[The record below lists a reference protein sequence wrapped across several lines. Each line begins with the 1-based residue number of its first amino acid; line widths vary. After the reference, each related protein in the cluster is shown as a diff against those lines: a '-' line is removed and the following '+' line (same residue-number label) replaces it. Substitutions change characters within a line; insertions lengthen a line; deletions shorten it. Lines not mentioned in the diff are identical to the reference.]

1 MAAGTAVLPPQTTS
15 SSSSSGSSDMDQ
27 SSANQSLEQI
37 LSDARQMAERKDHE
51 RLKQLI
57 IDNRPKLLHV
67 SKAKAA
73 KMVRTLIDLYL
84 DMEARTGVE
93 IQLCKDCIEW
103 ATNEKRIFLRQN
115 LQARL
120 VELYFTF
127 NQYQDGI
134 DLASKLLDELKK
146 VDDKSLLVE
155 VFLHESRI
163 YHALGNI
170 SKARASLT
178 SARTTV
184 TTIYCPPKLQ
194 AQLDLQSGIIHASEE
209 KDFKTA
215 YSYFY
220 EAFEGFDSV
229 TSPHALRALKYMLLC
244 KIIMNQADEVKSIVS
259 GKLALKYNGR
269 DVDALKNIATAYH
282 EKQLL
287 VYKKHVEEYKDVFES
302 DPVMVHH
309 LKKLYEKLMEQNLCR
324 VVQPYSTVHVSKVA
338 ELIKLPE
345 ADVEKKLSQMIL
357 DRLLRGTIDQ
367 GSGVLELF
375 QTDDKDKT
383 YEAVLETIQ
392 NLEKVMTCLYEKSK
406 KLTYLN

>member
-1 MAAGTAVLPPQTTS
+1 VLPPA
-15 SSSSSGSSDMDQ
+15 SGTNSLPAVSD
-27 SSANQSLEQI
+27 SNLEQI
-37 LSDARQMAERKDHE
+37 LCEAKEMALRKDHE
-51 RLKQLI
+51 NLRQLI
-57 IDNRPKLLHV
+57 IENRPKLLLV

-84 DMEARTGVE
+84 DMEARTGME

-103 ATNEKRIFLRQN
+103 ATTEKRIFLRQN

-120 VELYFTF
+120 VELYFNF
-127 NQYQDGI
+127 GQYQDGI
-134 DLASKLLDELKK
+134 DLAAKLLDELKK

-163 YHALGNI
+163 YHALNNI

-229 TSPHALRALKYMLLC
+229 SSPHALRALKYMLLC
-244 KIIMNQADEVKSIVS
+244 KIIMNQADEVRSIVS

-269 DVDALKNIATAYH
+269 DIDALKSVSSAYH

-287 VYKKHVEEYKDVFES
+287 TYKNHVQQYKDVFEA
-302 DPVMVHH
+302 DKIMVHH
-309 LKKLYEKLMEQNLCR
+309 LKKLYDKLMEQNLCR
-324 VVQPYSTVHVSKVA
+324 VVQPYSKVHVNKVA
-338 ELIKLPE
+338 ELIELPE
-345 ADVEKKLSQMIL
+345 SDVEKKLSQMIL
-357 DRLLRGTIDQ
+357 DGALRGTIDQ

-375 QTDDKDKT
+375 QMDDKDKT
-383 YEAVLETIQ
+383 YESILETVLS
-392 NLEKVMTCLYEKSK
+392 LEKVMNCLYDKSK

>member
-1 MAAGTAVLPPQTTS
+1 MSA
-15 SSSSSGSSDMDQ
+15 SGVEPTENSVADE
-27 SSANQSLEQI
+27 LEQV
-37 LSDARQMAERKDHE
+37 LCQAREMAKVKDHE
-51 RLKQLI
+51 QLRQLI
-57 IDNRPKLLHV
+57 IDNRPKLLQV

-84 DMEARTGVE
+84 DMEAHTGVE

-103 ATNEKRIFLRQN
+103 ATTLKRIFLRQN
-115 LQARL
+115 LEARL

-127 NQYQDGI
+127 GQYQDGI
-134 DLASKLLDELKK
+134 DLAAKLLDELKK

-163 YHALGNI
+163 FHALNNL

-229 TSPHALRALKYMLLC
+229 SSSHALRALKYMLLC
-244 KIIMNQADEVKSIVS
+244 KIIMGQAEEVKSIVS

-269 DVDALKNIATAYH
+269 DVEVLKKIATAYH

-287 VYKKHVEEYKDVFES
+287 TYKSYIEESKDIFEG
-302 DPVMVHH
+302 DRIMTHH
-309 LKKLYEKLMEQNLCR
+309 LNKLYDRLMEQNLCR
-324 VVQPYSTVHVSKVA
+324 VVQPYSTVHVSSTIH
-338 ELIKLPE
+338 LILFLIGALCETKN
-345 ADVEKKLSQMIL
+345 A
-357 DRLLRGTIDQ
+357 RLLVT
-367 GSGVLELF
+367 LF
-375 QTDDKDKT
+375 
-383 YEAVLETIQ
+383 
-392 NLEKVMTCLYEKSK
+392 SH
-406 KLTYLN
+406 

>member
-1 MAAGTAVLPPQTTS
+1 MAAGTAVLPPGS
-15 SSSSSGSSDMDQ
+15 SSSNSGGGGSSLG
-27 SSANQSLEQI
+27 SELSLDQI
-37 LSDARQMAERKDHE
+37 LLDAKDMADRKDHE
-51 RLKQLI
+51 NLRQLI
-57 IDNRPKLLHV
+57 IDNRPKLLLV

-84 DMEARTGVE
+84 DMEARTGNE

-103 ATNEKRIFLRQN
+103 ARNEKRIFLRQN

-127 NQYQDGI
+127 GQYQDGI
-134 DLASKLLDELKK
+134 DLSAKLLDELKK

-163 YHALGNI
+163 FHALHNL

-194 AQLDLQSGIIHASEE
+194 AHLDLMSGIIHASEE

-229 TSPHALRALKYMLLC
+229 SSSHALRALKYMLLC
-244 KIIMNQADEVKSIVS
+244 KIIMNQAEEVKSIVS

-269 DVDALKNIATAYH
+269 DVDALKNIATSYH

-287 VYKKHVEEYKDVFES
+287 VYKNYVQEYADVFQNDS
-302 DPVMVHH
+302 TMVRQ
-309 LKKLYEKLMEQNLCR
+309 LKKLYDRLMEQNLCR
-324 VVQPYSTVHVSKVA
+324 VVRPYSTVHVS
-338 ELIKLPE
+338 
-345 ADVEKKLSQMIL
+345 
-357 DRLLRGTIDQ
+357 
-367 GSGVLELF
+367 
-375 QTDDKDKT
+375 
-383 YEAVLETIQ
+383 IQ
-392 NLEKVMTCLYEKSK
+392 YPSEFTQEYQVRE
-406 KLTYLN
+406 

>member
-1 MAAGTAVLPPQTTS
+1 
-15 SSSSSGSSDMDQ
+15 
-27 SSANQSLEQI
+27 
-37 LSDARQMAERKDHE
+37 
-51 RLKQLI
+51 
-57 IDNRPKLLHV
+57 
-67 SKAKAA
+67 
-73 KMVRTLIDLYL
+73 MVRTLIDLYL
-84 DMEARTGVE
+84 DMEAKTGVE

-103 ATNEKRIFLRQN
+103 ATTEKRIFLRQN

-127 NQYQDGI
+127 GQFQDGI
-134 DLASKLLDELKK
+134 DLAAKLLDELKK

-163 YHALGNI
+163 YHALSNI

-229 TSPHALRALKYMLLC
+229 SSPHALRALKYMLLC

-269 DVDALKNIATAYH
+269 DIDALKNIATAYH

-287 VYKKHVEEYKDVFES
+287 VYKNYVQEYSDVFQS

-309 LKKLYEKLMEQNLCR
+309 LKKLYERLMEQNLCR
-324 VVQPYSTVHVSKVA
+324 VVQPYSTVHVSS
-338 ELIKLPE
+338 P
-345 ADVEKKLSQMIL
+345 
-357 DRLLRGTIDQ
+357 
-367 GSGVLELF
+367 F
-375 QTDDKDKT
+375 P
-383 YEAVLETIQ
+383 
-392 NLEKVMTCLYEKSK
+392 SK
-406 KLTYLN
+406 MG